1 MNRYDD
7 TAQTPRASSPLNQ
20 FNLTKV
26 RPGLSRS
33 PQTIRADFKVQS
45 SDQVLK
51 IQFSQH
57 RIRETLL
64 PLTSE
69 SHSWGNVR
77 LGVLTILCTV
87 VFVGGAVAFTGLIWL
102 GVVVAAIL
110 PVLFGLA
117 VPPTTV
123 QPVRIASL
131 ALTHSPDGRTLLS
144 LSTAPLP
151 PRSRRQNSAKSAS
164 SLKDTHHL
172 FNLPLRGVRLAPTR
186 WHSLSQGESL
196 SVCFSPLSCQI
207 SLVLYEHQ
215 SRRINRLRIGGTRQE
230 ILWLCNH
237 LSQWGV
243 AIES

>member
-20 FNLTKV
+20 FNLTQV

-57 RIRETLL
+57 RIREALF
-64 PLTSE
+64 PVTSE
-69 SHSWGNVR
+69 SRSWDSVS
-77 LGVLTILCTV
+77 LGVLTVLCTV
-87 VFVGGAVAFTGLIWL
+87 VFVGGAVIFTGAVWP
-102 GVVVAAIL
+102 GVMVAAVL
-110 PVLFGLA
+110 PIFFGLA
-117 VPPTTV
+117 VPPIRV
-123 QPVRIASL
+123 QPVRMASL
-131 ALTHSPDGRTLLS
+131 AISRSPDGRTLLS

-151 PRSRRQNSAKSAS
+151 PRSHLQNSSKSARH
-164 SLKDTHHL
+164 LKGTHHL
-172 FNLPLRGVRLAPTR
+172 FNMPLRSIKLAPTR
-186 WHSLSQGESL
+186 WHSLLQGESL
-196 SVCFSPLSCQI
+196 SVCLSPLSCQI
-207 SLVLYEHQ
+207 SLTLYEHQ
-215 SRRINRLRIGGTRQE
+215 SRRINRLRIGGTRHE

-243 AIES
+243 AIKR

>member
-20 FNLTKV
+20 FNLTQV

-57 RIRETLL
+57 RIREALF
-64 PLTSE
+64 PVTSG
-69 SHSWGNVR
+69 SRSWDSVS
-77 LGVLTILCTV
+77 LGVLTVLCTV
-87 VFVGGAVAFTGLIWL
+87 VFVGGAVVSTGAVWP
-102 GVVVAAIL
+102 GVMVAAVL
-110 PVLFGLA
+110 PIFFGLA
-117 VPPTTV
+117 VPPTRV
-123 QPVRIASL
+123 QPIRIASL
-131 ALTHSPDGRTLLS
+131 AISRSPDGRTLLS

-151 PRSRRQNSAKSAS
+151 PRSHLQNSSKSARH
-164 SLKDTHHL
+164 LKGTHHL
-172 FNLPLRGVRLAPTR
+172 FNMPLQNVILAPTR
-186 WHSLSQGESL
+186 WHSLLQGESL
-196 SVCFSPLSCQI
+196 SVCLSPLSCQI
-207 SLVLYEHQ
+207 SLMLYEHQ

-230 ILWLCNH
+230 ILWLYNH

-243 AIES
+243 AIKR